1 VLLAFI
7 CALVPVLCVLKIMS
21 DLSKVK
27 DLRKRT
33 GLSFSEVKKALD
45 EANGDVI
52 RAMKVIKDRGV
63 AVAEKKS
70 SHEVKEGVV
79 DAYIHATK
87 KLGAVIE
94 VLCET
99 DFVARNVEFQKLAHE
114 LAMQVAAAKPGT
126 VGDLLSQE
134 FIKDQNITVKDLIN
148 QYIAKLGEN
157 IQVGRFEIF
166 EI

>member
-1 VLLAFI
+1 
-7 CALVPVLCVLKIMS
+7 MS

-27 DLRKRT
+27 DLRMRT

-45 EANGDVI
+45 EADGDVA
-52 RAMKVIKDRGV
+52 RAMDVLKAHGV

-70 SHEVKEGVV
+70 SREVKEGVV

-87 KLGAVIE
+87 KLGALVE

-114 LAMQVAAAKPGT
+114 LAMQVAATKPGT
-126 VGDLLSQE
+126 SEDLLSQP
-134 FIKDQNITVKDLIN
+134 FIKDQDITVKDFIN

-166 EI
+166 QL

>member
-1 VLLAFI
+1 
-7 CALVPVLCVLKIMS
+7 MS

-27 DLRKRT
+27 DIRTRT

-45 EANGDVI
+45 EAGGDVA
-52 RAMKVIKDRGV
+52 RAMEVLKAHGI
-63 AVAEKKS
+63 AIANKKS
-70 SHEVKEGVV
+70 SREVKEGVV

-87 KLGAVIE
+87 KLGVLIE

-99 DFVARNVEFQKLAHE
+99 DFVARNVEFQKLVHE

-126 VGDLLSQE
+126 VDDLLSQP
-134 FIKDQNITVKDLIN
+134 FIKDQDITIKDLIN
-148 QYIAKLGEN
+148 QHVAKLGEN
-157 IQVGRFEIF
+157 IRVGRFEIF